1 MLANNGHSIK
11 WRQAQKK
18 KKKKKKAQKITS
30 KFISRSGIE
39 LKIRFFKPDSWKGRS
54 LFLEEI
60 WFWHIYSL
68 TFNIKHRIKRNN
80 SWIAFSKSKVKT
92 NEQLTI
98 VCTLNYVTGNNHLF
112 LINLRC
118 QMFQF
123 MTYFS
128 FIFALIYLSIW
139 LFYPSTLLF

>member
-18 KKKKKKAQKITS
+18 KKKKKKKRTKNKKKI
-30 KFISRSGIE
+30 
-39 LKIRFFKPDSWKGRS
+39 KPDSWKGRS